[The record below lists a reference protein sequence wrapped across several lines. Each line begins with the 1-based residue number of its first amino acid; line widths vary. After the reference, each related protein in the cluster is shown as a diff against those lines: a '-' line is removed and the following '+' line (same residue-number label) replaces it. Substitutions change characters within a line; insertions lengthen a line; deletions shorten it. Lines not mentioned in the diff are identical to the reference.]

1 MNRLGLT
8 DYNSAIKSI
17 YDSNTITPD
26 GEEERIPSGTKQSKS
41 GESTLVKETLRL
53 RNTAVLN
60 LKLKE
65 RIFKYEKKRL
75 NQLKVEDV
83 LGSDKVTTGSGG
95 ARGATGV
102 VPLAAPEPDALDP
115 IKKSSTFN

>member
-41 GESTLVKETLRL
+41 GESKE
-53 RNTAVLN
+53 
-60 LKLKE
+60 E
-65 RIFKYEKKRL
+65 
-75 NQLKVEDV
+75 NQGL
-83 LGSDKVTTGSGG
+83 
-95 ARGATGV
+95 RGA
-102 VPLAAPEPDALDP
+102 
-115 IKKSSTFN
+115 

>member
-1 MNRLGLT
+1 MNRLGLP

-41 GESTLVKETLRL
+41 GESKLVEETLRL

-60 LKLKE
+60 LKLKQK
-65 RIFKYEKKRL
+65 IFKYEKVRL
-75 NQLKVEDV
+75 NQLKVEDFFI
-83 LGSDKVTTGSGG
+83 GSSTSGSGD
-95 ARGATGV
+95 ARGTTPV
-102 VPLAAPEPDALDP
+102 VPGAEGDEGGGLSL
-115 IKKSSTFN
+115 IHI